1 MLNWKE
7 NERKLSWSDVD
18 DVLEFFYR
26 NLERE
31 INSTFEVAVKRPG
44 KMESRLQPG
53 HKAVHSK

>member
-31 INSTFEVAVKRPG
+31 INSTFEVGSKTARPNG
-44 KMESRLQPG
+44 VEITTRS
-53 HKAVHSK
+53 